1 MSERRSTG
9 DLPEAAAMLIACDGS
24 PHAEEAIRAATAM
37 MPGRRALLLTVW
49 GSVWQAAAAT
59 RIALPDDL
67 VAEGVAALDAEAQD
81 EASRTAEDG
90 ARLARAGGL
99 RAAAMEAVRRGS
111 VAATIAAVA
120 DAHDASAVVAGHA
133 VGRVTYGLLHAT
145 RRPILVARDGSATE
159 RPAPDG
165 PVMLCYDGSA
175 PARRAGEVA
184 GRLLRGSRGLVV
196 HCWQP
201 ADDRSLLRSAA
212 HPIVVP
218 QLRDLVAKLNDAHRE
233 QAETV
238 AAEGADVARSAG
250 FEATPRIVG
259 EREGIWETL
268 SGVAE
273 DEDARLVVAGS
284 RGRSSW
290 SSLVI
295 GSVSHGLLHHSG
307 RPLLIVAPP
316 EEPGHR
322 S

>member
-1 MSERRSTG
+1 
-9 DLPEAAAMLIACDGS
+9 MLIACDGS
-24 PHAEEAIRAATAM
+24 PHAEEAIRAATAV

-120 DAHDASAVVAGHA
+120 DAHDASVVVVGSRGRSAVRSTILGS
-133 VGRVTYGLLHAT
+133 VTYGLLHAT

-175 PARRAGEVA
+175 PARRAVEVA